1 MTKKNGKNYY
11 DAIIKSFMKSWQ
23 RKVTGTPAK
32 LSIKSDCTSN
42 WIFTESYHKMYGT
55 VAIYP

>member
-23 RKVTGTPAK
+23 RKQRKRLQKTPYQ
-32 LSIKSDCTSN
+32 L
-42 WIFTESYHKMYGT
+42 
-55 VAIYP
+55 